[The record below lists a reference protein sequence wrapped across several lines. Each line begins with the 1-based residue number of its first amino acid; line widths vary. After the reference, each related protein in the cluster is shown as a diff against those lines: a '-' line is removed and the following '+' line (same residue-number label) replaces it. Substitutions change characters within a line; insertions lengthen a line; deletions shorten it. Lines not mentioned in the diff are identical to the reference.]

1 MGAVKPFA
9 ERPGNSGCLVQDLT
23 LVLIEEDR
31 SAVRADAEGAA
42 KAGDKLTDALRLR
55 QTLVFRRPSLG
66 GPSEESL
73 KERLPSRLTPIL
85 RGGFRSDDLH
95 FVSAMAALPREVP
108 SLDLGDC
115 LAFLVFQGLDGG
127 PSRLGL

>member
-1 MGAVKPFA
+1 MKLFA
-9 ERPGNSGCLVQDLT
+9 ERPGNSGCLVRDLT

-31 SAVRADAEGAA
+31 SAVRVDAEGAA
-42 KAGDKLTDALRLR
+42 KAGDKLTAALRLR
-55 QTLVFRRPSLG
+55 QTLVFRRPSRG
-66 GPSEESL
+66 GQSDESL
-73 KERLPSRLTPIL
+73 TERLPSRLTPIL

-95 FVSAMAALPREVP
+95 FVSAMADSLPREVP

-115 LAFLVFQGLDGG
+115 LAFLVVQGLDGG